1 MKMKNKRWCI
11 YGVQKD
17 EEIITSTQ
25 VARWFVKRLKHRK
38 EQDDKNKSGKIKM
51 LVHVDKNSN

>member
-1 MKMKNKRWCI
+1 MVYLWSAKR
-11 YGVQKD
+11 K
-17 EEIITSTQ
+17 EIITPTQ

-38 EQDDKNKSGKIKM
+38 EKADKNKSDKM